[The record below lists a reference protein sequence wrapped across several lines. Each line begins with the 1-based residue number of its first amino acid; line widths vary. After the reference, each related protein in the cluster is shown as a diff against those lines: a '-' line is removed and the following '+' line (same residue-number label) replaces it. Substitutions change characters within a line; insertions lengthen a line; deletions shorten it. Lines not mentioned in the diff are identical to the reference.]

1 MKLSRYPYKLISQCT
16 FLISLFI
23 LITPLKSQTTSSEI
37 THISYSEST
46 TGTSFPQS
54 APQVVNVQTYDDGII
69 LVSVARQSYSQIQN
83 VQTQTT
89 QTYNSSQCTQIFENI
104 LRLRVI
110 QLDGSIKEINPSLN
124 LDPMNYCIFNG
135 SYGNPVN
142 PITIYTLY
150 SQFILINYVKVD
162 SGHYEEWGTVIDWN
176 GNSLSEMHYGP
187 SYTYPNGTWS
197 PRSMIQ
203 LNINKK
209 QVNTNVTNSFIITT
223 IPTVTGD
230 YALLSVNSSSISDN
244 ASSLATRGGLYMNII
259 PYNQSTQTNQVL
271 LYQISFPNV
280 TFLGLYCDIAPN
292 SIGYICIIEI
302 SYNSTLNYMK
312 VHFLTSQSV
321 ISVNFLSNI
330 PDTSKINLTSQNIG
344 MQAMTFGGYIYYAM
358 DKNHSY
364 FIWPYDENDQMLER
378 KGPFDANNFST
389 NAIYNHM
396 NQNNLN
402 AAVSIMKN
410 NTFIIASN
418 TSSESTSWSLLLVP
432 LSQLQKD
439 NGYGNLQII
448 NITPPPSKIPPQRG
462 TVDSFTNALNI
473 TFNSSVISSNGSI
486 TIYKSS
492 DNTMRQKISAMMS
505 EYVTFMPNNDNTTTV
520 SIKIIGSTFN
530 QYGENYYVQM
540 DTNFVKDGIFYE
552 PLTGIDEGIVNY
564 KSKNKPRPSDE
575 PANYLVQLTK
585 DASERFR
592 NLADANKI
600 EYFNSLLQDISIK
613 LPVRNELLS
622 INGYQDVSGNVQFVI
637 RIENTNPK
645 LDNNNTVPGIVSDLK
660 NMIMYKHITTFSNG
674 STNDLDDTYEPQQT
688 NSILGDYK
696 SQIIP
701 FIVVG
706 IGNLVLYIYSQY
718 GTTEYDKLKLMI
730 NVVTGGLFT
739 ASHTSFSS
747 IFAFSNIGNHPELSV
762 TSQVVLIFSIS
773 LNFAMFIW
781 IMCKGGMKTIQTT
794 NLITVLLSLYNAE
807 TLLAINEVKI
817 LEIFEE
823 KYEHI
828 VQYRSCADILIK
840 NIPLLIIQLF
850 IPKRKPNVN
859 EEDKQENE
867 KKEKVNYVEKTI

>member
-124 LDPMNYCIFNG
+124 LDPMNYC
-135 SYGNPVN
+135 
-142 PITIYTLY
+142 
-150 SQFILINYVKVD
+150 
-162 SGHYEEWGTVIDWN
+162 
-176 GNSLSEMHYGP
+176 
-187 SYTYPNGTWS
+187 
-197 PRSMIQ
+197 
-203 LNINKK
+203 
-209 QVNTNVTNSFIITT
+209 
-223 IPTVTGD
+223 
-230 YALLSVNSSSISDN
+230 
-244 ASSLATRGGLYMNII
+244 
-259 PYNQSTQTNQVL
+259 
-271 LYQISFPNV
+271 
-280 TFLGLYCDIAPN
+280 
-292 SIGYICIIEI
+292 
-302 SYNSTLNYMK
+302 
-312 VHFLTSQSV
+312 
-321 ISVNFLSNI
+321 
-330 PDTSKINLTSQNIG
+330 
-344 MQAMTFGGYIYYAM
+344 
-358 DKNHSY
+358 
-364 FIWPYDENDQMLER
+364 
-378 KGPFDANNFST
+378 
-389 NAIYNHM
+389 
-396 NQNNLN
+396 
-402 AAVSIMKN
+402 
-410 NTFIIASN
+410 
-418 TSSESTSWSLLLVP
+418 
-432 LSQLQKD
+432 
-439 NGYGNLQII
+439 
-448 NITPPPSKIPPQRG
+448 
-462 TVDSFTNALNI
+462 
-473 TFNSSVISSNGSI
+473 
-486 TIYKSS
+486 
-492 DNTMRQKISAMMS
+492 
-505 EYVTFMPNNDNTTTV
+505 
-520 SIKIIGSTFN
+520 
-530 QYGENYYVQM
+530 
-540 DTNFVKDGIFYE
+540 
-552 PLTGIDEGIVNY
+552 
-564 KSKNKPRPSDE
+564 
-575 PANYLVQLTK
+575 
-585 DASERFR
+585 
-592 NLADANKI
+592 
-600 EYFNSLLQDISIK
+600 
-613 LPVRNELLS
+613 
-622 INGYQDVSGNVQFVI
+622 
-637 RIENTNPK
+637 
-645 LDNNNTVPGIVSDLK
+645 
-660 NMIMYKHITTFSNG
+660 
-674 STNDLDDTYEPQQT
+674 
-688 NSILGDYK
+688 DYK

-840 NIPLLIIQLF
+840 NIPLLIIQVKF
-850 IPKRKPNVN
+850 
-859 EEDKQENE
+859 
-867 KKEKVNYVEKTI
+867 YC